1 MNDKLIIKYIKKC
14 NSKGIEMLIDNYNG
28 LLTSVIRKYI
38 SPINNYEEEC
48 ISDVLLAIWDNIE
61 RFNEKEN
68 SFKNWIC
75 AIARYKAIDYKRKYI
90 SKISEELDQE
100 FSYIDENLY
109 KLELEEDIEELLNS
123 LNHKDR
129 ELFRRYYI
137 DGDKLEEIA
146 VENNTNVSNL
156 HSRLSRGRKKIRRS
170 ILK

>member
-1 MNDKLIIKYIKKC
+1 MNDKLIIKYIKKG
-14 NSKGIEMLIDNYNG
+14 NSKGMEMLIDNYNG
-28 LLTSVIRKYI
+28 LLTSVIRKHI

-48 ISDVLLAIWDNIE
+48 ISDVLLAIWDNIKG
-61 RFNEKEN
+61 FNEKES

-100 FSYIDENLY
+100 LSYIDENLY
-109 KLELEEDIEELLNS
+109 KLELEEDIEELLSS

-129 ELFRRYYI
+129 ELFRRYYL

>member
-1 MNDKLIIKYIKKC
+1 
-14 NSKGIEMLIDNYNG
+14 MLIDNYNG
-28 LLTSVIRKYI
+28 LLTSVIRKHI